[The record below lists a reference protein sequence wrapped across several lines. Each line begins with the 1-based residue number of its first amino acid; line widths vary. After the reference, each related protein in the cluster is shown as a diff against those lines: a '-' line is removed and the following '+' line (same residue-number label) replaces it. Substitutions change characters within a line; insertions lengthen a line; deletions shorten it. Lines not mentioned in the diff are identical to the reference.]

1 MAIEIPRFHQE
12 IIYCRNCRFSHC
24 HVATFTVYHS
34 HVVFLQLW
42 QSLLQALGKI
52 LPLAQTAR
60 RTGQSTKY
68 LEKQLEHPNLLI
80 YVKYLYIISLF
91 FLQEVLQ
98 MKLPSV
104 QIKTRIANLATPTAA
119 VKVDSTVFH
128 RSLNALAAC
137 QGEAENYQMRKGMTS
152 VQPWHSG
159 NSDRPETP

>member
-1 MAIEIPRFHQE
+1 M
-12 IIYCRNCRFSHC
+12 
-24 HVATFTVYHS
+24 
-34 HVVFLQLW
+34 
-42 QSLLQALGKI
+42 
-52 LPLAQTAR
+52 
-60 RTGQSTKY
+60 
-68 LEKQLEHPNLLI
+68 EHTNLLL

-128 RSLNALAAC
+128 RSLNALAAR